1 MRMRQATTYLGGIL
15 ALYLSACQT
24 PLGASPAV
32 LRTVNESAQQE
43 INLAL
48 SDLLGAS
55 RVLVDVTPWT
65 RSALLTLE
73 RASLK
78 DPKGMLVQGMN
89 LEKPQ
94 VFRLEIYVGQCRIVQ
109 VNTGQSRALKQADCQ
124 PAPA

>member
-1 MRMRQATTYLGGIL
+1 MRKRPATAYLCGSL
-15 ALYLSACQT
+15 ALLLAACQT

-73 RASLK
+73 RAPLK

-124 PAPA
+124 PAP

>member
-1 MRMRQATTYLGGIL
+1 MILRQATSYLYGAL
-15 ALYLSACQT
+15 ALLLAACQT

-32 LRTVNESAQQE
+32 LRTVNESAKQE

-48 SDLLGAS
+48 SDMLGAS

-65 RSALLTLE
+65 RSAILTLE
-73 RASLK
+73 RAPLK
-78 DPKGMLVQGMN
+78 DPKGMLVQGLN

-124 PAPA
+124 PAP